1 MGSINSTAPT
11 LVELAEKILDKA
23 KKLQN
28 AIPKSPTFTDDT
40 LSDLSPDNDVL
51 RKELIDATET
61 LNALA
66 RGARGFPFSRITR
79 LMLAVRHLPI
89 SLHNLKDIFFNIY

>member
-11 LVELAEKILDKA
+11 LVELAEEILEKA
-23 KKLQN
+23 KKLQK

-40 LSDLSPDNDVL
+40 LSDLSPDDDAV
-51 RKELIDATET
+51 RKDLINATET

-66 RGARGFPFSRITR
+66 RGARGFPFSRISR
-79 LMLAVRHLPI
+79 LMLAVSLLITI
-89 SLHNLKDIFFNIY
+89 SKFSY